1 MTPPVVHPI
10 VRSLA
15 TDGPMLPT
23 LVDGL
28 PDRAGWVF
36 EPKWD
41 GWRCVAVVDH
51 GRVDLRS
58 RRAVDLAPYFPEL
71 TQTIHPLAGRRA
83 ALDGVGRYPR
93 PRPRGRRVEGRAVD
107 LGATAVAAVD

>member
-1 MTPPVVHPI
+1 LLGHAI

-15 TDGPMLPT
+15 GDGPMLPT

-41 GWRCVAVVDH
+41 GWRCLAVVDDR
-51 GRVDLRS
+51 GLDLDPQDYREEPS
-58 RRAVDLAPYFPEL
+58 RWSSIV
-71 TQTIHPLAGRRA
+71 
-83 ALDGVGRYPR
+83 
-93 PRPRGRRVEGRAVD
+93 
-107 LGATAVAAVD
+107 